1 MSGIGMFIENTE
13 GIVKLGFVLGIGL
26 VMLSKLSENGS
37 ITSTANSTIQNIITG
52 LSEYGGWIG
61 LIVLIVV
68 GAYLL
73 KKVNFTD

>member
-1 MSGIGMFIENTE
+1 MSGIGAFISNTE

-26 VMLSKLSENGS
+26 VMLSKLSENSS
-37 ITSTANSTIQNIITG
+37 ITTTANSTIQNIITG

-73 KKVNFTD
+73 KKVDFK